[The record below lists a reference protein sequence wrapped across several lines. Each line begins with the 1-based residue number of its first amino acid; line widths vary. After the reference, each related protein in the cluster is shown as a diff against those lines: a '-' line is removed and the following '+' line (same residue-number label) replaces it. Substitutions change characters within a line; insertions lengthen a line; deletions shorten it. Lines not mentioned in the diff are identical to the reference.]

1 MVASIKQIISGYKY
15 SIVQN
20 ISHARYNELCNMK
33 ILEKMVQN
41 HEKGISSCKPNA
53 LNNEP

>member
-20 ISHARYNELCNMK
+20 ISHTHYNELYNMNM
-33 ILEKMVQN
+33 ENMVQN
-41 HEKGISSCKPNA
+41 HEKRDKQ
-53 LNNEP
+53 L

>member
-41 HEKGISSCKPNA
+41 HEKGLSSCKPNA